1 MRKLLSC
8 YYQNGAD
15 LTLYYQIEKS
25 KAPILGILSVYLLWL
40 ACLFDP
46 IGQIYHIKFIAIGL
60 VYIVL
65 GVTVAVVSSRVR
77 IDFFYIFS
85 SVLFVLYLPAYGL
98 LLSILRGGVL
108 GEFIDTSYMS
118 ASVYMVCSLLYLAPG
133 YMWWAYRSL
142 VISLRL
148 LCVVILISFLFTAT
162 DTFTDFVFFF
172 VANGVAYIGER
183 EYAGVSFYYIY
194 FVASP
199 MLIFLLCHETWK
211 MLDKPSVRSCAALLL
226 PILALFLSGTR
237 ASIILSL
244 CAPVFVW
251 MWHRFGRAAIALIF
265 CSIIL
270 SIVALLFIDVPIVS
284 EMFGAGEQSN
294 ATKIG
299 YLSSYGEI
307 FASPLTVLFGQ
318 GFNAHVWSPVLQ
330 NMLPE
335 GASKTE
341 LTYIEMLRVF
351 GLFGSGM
358 LIFLLAYLSLSG
370 KVAKSN
376 YPWIAP
382 SIFLYSAISAI
393 NPYIF
398 SSNGMLLIGFATA
411 AIVFAPSVGVGDSAL
426 ENSDDGRIVPNRL

>member
-1 MRKLLSC
+1 
-8 YYQNGAD
+8 
-15 LTLYYQIEKS
+15 
-25 KAPILGILSVYLLWL
+25 LWI

-46 IGQIYHIKFIAIGL
+46 IGQIYHIKFVAIGL
-60 VYIVL
+60 VYVVL
-65 GVTVAVVSSRVR
+65 GLTVLLESARMR
-77 IDFFYIFS
+77 IDVFYIFAF
-85 SVLFVLYLPAYGL
+85 VLFVFYLPAYGL
-98 LLSILRGGVL
+98 LIAVLRGGVS
-108 GEFIDTSYMS
+108 GAFIDTSYIS
-118 ASVYMVCSLLYLAPG
+118 AAVYMVCSLLYLAPG
-133 YMWWAYRSL
+133 YLSWAYRAL
-142 VISLRL
+142 VVSLRL
-148 LCVVILISFLFTAT
+148 LCVVILLSFLFIAT
-162 DTFTDFVFFF
+162 DTFTDFVYFF

-183 EYAGVSFYYIY
+183 QYAGVVFYYIY
-194 FVASP
+194 FIASP

-211 MLDKPSVRSCAALLL
+211 MLDKPSFNTCVPLLF
-226 PILALFLSGTR
+226 PVVALFLSGTR

-251 MWHRFGRAAIALIF
+251 MWHRFGRGAIALIF
-265 CSIIL
+265 LSIIL
-270 SIVALLFIDVPIVS
+270 AFTALLFIDVPIVN

-307 FASPLTVLFGQ
+307 FASPQVVLFGQ

-330 NMLPE
+330 SMLPE

-341 LTYIEMLRVF
+341 LTYVELLRVF
-351 GLFGSGM
+351 GLFGCAM
-358 LIFLLAYLSLSG
+358 LVFLLAFLSLSG
-370 KVAKSN
+370 KVAKSR

-411 AIVFAPSVGVGDSAL
+411 AIAFAPTATAQASFRGR
-426 ENSDDGRIVPNRL
+426 SDNGTVVANGL

>member
-1 MRKLLSC
+1 MNIQVENSR
-8 YYQNGAD
+8 
-15 LTLYYQIEKS
+15 
-25 KAPILGILSVYLLWL
+25 APKLGILAIYLLWI

-46 IGQIYHIKFIAIGL
+46 IGQIYHLKFVAIGL

-65 GVTVAVVSSRVR
+65 GLTIILESTRIR
-77 IDFFYIFS
+77 IDVFYVFAF
-85 SVLFVLYLPAYGL
+85 VLVVLYLPAYGL
-98 LLSILRGGVL
+98 IMAVLQGGVS
-108 GEFIDTSYMS
+108 GAFIDTSYIS

-133 YMWWAYRSL
+133 YLPWAYRAL
-142 VISLRL
+142 VVSLRL
-148 LCVVILISFLFTAT
+148 LCAVILISFLFVAT
-162 DTFTDFVFFF
+162 DTFTDFVYFF

-183 EYAGVSFYYIY
+183 EYAGVAFYYIY
-194 FVASP
+194 YIASP

-211 MLDKPSVRSCAALLL
+211 MLDRPSLKTCLPLLF
-226 PILALFLSGTR
+226 PIVALFLSGTR

-251 MWHRFGRAAIALIF
+251 MWHRFGRGAIGLIF
-265 CSIIL
+265 FSIIL
-270 SIVALLFIDVPIVS
+270 AFTALLFIDVPIVN

-307 FASPLTVLFGQ
+307 FTSPQVVLFGQ

-341 LTYIEMLRVF
+341 LTYVEMLRVF
-351 GLFGSGM
+351 GLFGCAM
-358 LIFLLAYLSLSG
+358 LVFLLAYLSLSA
-370 KVAKSN
+370 KVAKSA

-411 AIVFAPSVGVGDSAL
+411 AIAFAPSATGQKSMPDMSHNGSV
-426 ENSDDGRIVPNRL
+426 VPNGL